1 LEDCEVDR
9 LKKVFPNYKNGAVN
23 LLRKLMIRSLALD
36 QSKPS
41 DALAGLNFSSAALH
55 AIRLERRHDLAYHSQ
70 MDAIEDNTPRGWL
83 NSLARGK
90 AEIETGKTVP
100 LEPFLDRLRASIARM
115 KTRQN
120 RPDLTEEA

>member
-1 LEDCEVDR
+1 
-9 LKKVFPNYKNGAVN
+9 
-23 LLRKLMIRSLALD
+23 
-36 QSKPS
+36 
-41 DALAGLNFSSAALH
+41 
-55 AIRLERRHDLAYHSQ
+55 